1 MKLRTYGPIG
11 LGLAAVPALPYLF
24 DEPVEQAVEWIFH
37 KGFEVVGGK
46 DAVGGSPSIGREAA
60 LNLDQKKAKEKEL

>member
-1 MKLRTYGPIG
+1 
-11 LGLAAVPALPYLF
+11 LPYLF

-46 DAVGGSPSIGREAA
+46 EAVAGAPTVGREAE
-60 LNLDQKKAKEKEL
+60 LQREQKKALKGEKEL